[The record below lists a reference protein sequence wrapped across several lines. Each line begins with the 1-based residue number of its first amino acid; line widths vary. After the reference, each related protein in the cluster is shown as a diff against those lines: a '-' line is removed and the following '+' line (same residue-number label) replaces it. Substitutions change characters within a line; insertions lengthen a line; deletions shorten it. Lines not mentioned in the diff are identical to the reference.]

1 MGQHWAMY
9 NIPWNAS
16 TMVVSKIAE
25 GTKTLSGDLANAK
38 QVAPLNNGA
47 FLAPCATSLKNN
59 MDDQYAFTLY
69 ALSTDTLP
77 GAGTS
82 VASIV
87 TALKAVTPLGK
98 AVLTGHAGLN
108 GK

>member
-1 MGQHWAMY
+1 
-9 NIPWNAS
+9 
-16 TMVVSKIAE
+16 
-25 GTKTLSGDLANAK
+25 
-38 QVAPLNNGA
+38 
-47 FLAPCATSLKNN
+47 

-82 VASIV
+82 VASVV

-98 AVLTGHAGLN
+98 AVLTGHAGLK